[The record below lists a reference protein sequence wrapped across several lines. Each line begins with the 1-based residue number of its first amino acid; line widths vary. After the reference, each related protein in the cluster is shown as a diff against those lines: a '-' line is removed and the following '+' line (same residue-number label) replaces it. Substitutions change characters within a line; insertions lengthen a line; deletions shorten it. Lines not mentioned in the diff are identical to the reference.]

1 VAEIKIPDNTKFHKN
16 ISIMITPAT
25 LPSQRCVEWLLL
37 AERGCCWRIMAA
49 VSGSWLLLA
58 DHGCC
63 WRNMAAAGGTW
74 LLFFSHRCGS
84 IRLAVEF
91 LFSFPNFFFLA
102 NVRGYGVTPSEHVWM
117 WFCEPFADA
126 QLLTWWVK
134 SAHLFRLT
142 VGRLHT

>member
-63 WRNMAAAGGTW
+63 WRNMAAVHFAPLRIHTAGCRVFI
-74 LLFFSHRCGS
+74 FFSQ
-84 IRLAVEF
+84 LF
-91 LFSFPNFFFLA
+91 LFSERQRIRRYAIRARVDVVL
-102 NVRGYGVTPSEHVWM
+102 
-117 WFCEPFADA
+117 
-126 QLLTWWVK
+126 
-134 SAHLFRLT
+134 
-142 VGRLHT
+142 